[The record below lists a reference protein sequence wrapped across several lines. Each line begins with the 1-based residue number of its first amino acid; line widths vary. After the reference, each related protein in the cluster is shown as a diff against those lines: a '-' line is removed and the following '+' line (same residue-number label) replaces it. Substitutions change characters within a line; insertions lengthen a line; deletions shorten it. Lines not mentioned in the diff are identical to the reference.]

1 MTAAQGQEARDGE
14 AARAAKNWA
23 EGLVDSLLRR
33 GVDRGEKL
41 ALQPLH
47 PGDFAG
53 LNARQRSQIHGELLR
68 ALSEEAVGQYELVD
82 RASLA
87 DVSRVL
93 EDSPDPRWHETY
105 LEVLKKAQARINILC
120 RGTPG
125 EASIKVEC
133 NATGIR
139 GGRSLASSSAAFDL
153 AWVNRPIAL
162 NLAVGSIARGI
173 ASHVG
178 SSGGL
183 SGLRIVDGRT
193 GKETGPS
200 KHVANALEQSID
212 RHVRVDRGAAGQA
225 AFRLE
230 GEIRDM
236 GSGDGPLLLS
246 VRLFAGNRRL
256 RLFQEYVARGSVP
269 FPGPV
274 AAGEPGQ
281 PAGEPGQLAGCGA
294 EGEIAKRV
302 LPEAGYTLG
311 DWRLLARDRLGRGDH
326 ARLAVEAKAHL
337 RDHCGWSGAREVFD
351 LALSGLA
358 SGIGLSGKRDAR
370 RALARIAEI
379 EGSAGEHP
387 VLLGLRARA
396 HRLLGAYAE

>member
-1 MTAAQGQEARDGE
+1 MGA
-14 AARAAKNWA
+14 
-23 EGLVDSLLRR
+23 LLRR
-33 GVDRGEKL
+33 GVDRGQKL
-41 ALQPLH
+41 ALQPFH
-47 PGDFAG
+47 PEDFAG
-53 LNARQRSQIHGELLR
+53 LNARQRRQLHGQLLR
-68 ALSEEAVGQYELVD
+68 ALSEEALGQYELVD

-93 EDSPDPRWHETY
+93 EDSPDPRWRQSY
-105 LEVLKKAQARINILC
+105 LEVLKKAHARINIVC
-120 RGTPG
+120 RSTP
-125 EASIKVEC
+125 EAASLAVEC
-133 NATGIR
+133 KATDIR
-139 GGRSLASSSAAFDL
+139 DGRNLAPSSASFPL
-153 AWVNRPIAL
+153 GWLHRPIAL
-162 NLAVGSIARGI
+162 DLAVGLIARDV
-173 ASHVG
+173 ARRVEDAAR
-178 SSGGL
+178 L
-183 SGLRIVDGRT
+183 EKVRIVDGRT
-193 GKETGPS
+193 GEETGLS
-200 KHVANALEQSID
+200 RHVAGSLEHSIG
-212 RHVRVDRGAAGQA
+212 RSVGGPGGGE

-230 GEIRDM
+230 GAIGKTGFPDGRLLLRVRL
-236 GSGDGPLLLS
+236 SFGDGRS
-246 VRLFAGNRRL
+246 

-269 FPGPV
+269 FAGPV

-281 PAGEPGQLAGCGA
+281 PAGEPGQPAEESGQPAGCGA

-302 LPEAGYTLG
+302 LPAGYTLG

-351 LALSGLA
+351 RALSGLA

>member
-1 MTAAQGQEARDGE
+1 MTATQGQEARDGE
-14 AARAAKNWA
+14 VERVAKGWA
-23 EGLVDSLLRR
+23 EGLVGSLLRR
-33 GVDRGEKL
+33 GVDRGQKL

-53 LNARQRSQIHGELLR
+53 LNARQRRQLHGELLR
-68 ALSEEAVGQYELVD
+68 ALSREADGRYDLVD

-87 DVSRVL
+87 DVSNAL
-93 EDSPDPRWHETY
+93 EDSPDPRWRETY
-105 LEVLKKAQARINILC
+105 LEVLKQAHARIDIVC

-125 EASIKVEC
+125 AASIKVDC
-133 NATGIR
+133 KATDLR
-139 GGRSLASSSAAFDL
+139 DSRSLAASSAVFDL
-153 AWVNRPIAL
+153 AWVNQPIAL
-162 NLAVGSIARGI
+162 NLAVGEIARD
-173 ASHVG
+173 AARRVG
-178 SSGGL
+178 DAARL
-183 SGLRIVDGRT
+183 EQVRVVDGGT
-193 GKETGPS
+193 GRETDLS
-200 KHVANALEQSID
+200 KHVAGSLEHSIG
-212 RHVRVDRGAAGQA
+212 RLAGVGGAGA

-230 GEIRDM
+230 GTIGKTGFPDGRLLLRVRL
-236 GSGDGPLLLS
+236 SFGDGRSL
-246 VRLFAGNRRL
+246 
-256 RLFQEYVARGSVP
+256 LFQEYVARGSVP

-281 PAGEPGQLAGCGA
+281 LAGCGA

-302 LPEAGYTLG
+302 LPAGYTLG
-311 DWRLLARDRLGRGDH
+311 DWRLLARDRLARGDH
-326 ARLAVEAKAHL
+326 ARLVVEAKAHL

-358 SGIGLSGKRDAR
+358 SGIGLSGERDAR

-396 HRLLGAYAE
+396 HRLLGAYAEEEEARRRWL